1 MHRQRTAAL
10 LSSLVV
16 LGSMTLA
23 GCGAAVTPDDS
34 TRVLHVSNRIGSAA
48 LFRGANTTDRVASFT
63 RIVTPCGGE
72 VTANPSTNGLTFGE
86 YEVSVLLDP
95 SGALDGALERANG
108 NLAAVDTSTLS
119 MPVYWS
125 RSGLRITDLPEWITI
140 TPDGVTMSG
149 TGPAAGTVTPPCGP
163 FGPTPEPGA
172 G

>member
-1 MHRQRTAAL
+1 MPRHRTPAVLAT
-10 LSSLVV
+10 LVV
-16 LGSMTLA
+16 LGSLVLA
-23 GCGAAVTPDDS
+23 GCSAAVTPDDS

-48 LFRGANTTDRVASFT
+48 LVQGANITDRVASFS
-63 RIVTPCGGE
+63 RIVTACGGE
-72 VTANPSTNGLTFGE
+72 VTANPSSNGLTFGE

-119 MPVYWS
+119 MPIYWS
-125 RSGLRITDLPEWITI
+125 RSGLKIADLPQWITI

-149 TGPAAGTVTPPCGP
+149 QGPAAGTAYPPCDP
-163 FGPTPEPGA
+163 FGPSPEPGA

>member
-1 MHRQRTAAL
+1 MFAA
-10 LSSLVV
+10 
-16 LGSMTLA
+16 
-23 GCGAAVTPDDS
+23 CGAAVTPDDS
-34 TRVLHVSNRIGSAA
+34 TRVLHVTNQIGSAA
-48 LFRGANTTDRVASFT
+48 LFQGANTTDRVASFS
-63 RIVTPCGGE
+63 RIVTACGGE

-86 YEVSVLLDP
+86 YQVSVLLDP

-125 RSGLRITDLPEWITI
+125 RSGLKISDLPQWITI

-149 TGPAAGTVTPPCGP
+149 NGPASASVTPPCEP

>member
-1 MHRQRTAAL
+1 LRRIRSIAII
-10 LSSLVV
+10 
-16 LGSMTLA
+16 LGTLA
-23 GCGAAVTPDDS
+23 LGGCSAAVTPDDS
-34 TRVLHVSNRIGSAA
+34 TRILHVSNRISSAA
-48 LFRGANTTDRVASFT
+48 LFQGANTTDRVASFS
-63 RIVTPCGGE
+63 RIVTACGGE

-86 YEVSVLLDP
+86 YQVSILLDP

-125 RSGLRITDLPEWITI
+125 RSGLKISDLPQWITI

-149 TGPAAGTVTPPCGP
+149 QGPTAGTVSPPCEP
-163 FGPTPEPGA
+163 FGPSPEPGA

>member
-1 MHRQRTAAL
+1 MTRSRTAAHL
-10 LSSLVV
+10 ICLAL
-16 LGSMTLA
+16 LGSLALA
-23 GCGAAVTPDDS
+23 GCGFAVTPDDS
-34 TRVLHVSNRIGSAA
+34 TRVLHISNQIGSAA
-48 LFRGANTTDRVASFT
+48 LFQGANTTDRLATFS
-63 RIVTPCGGE
+63 RIVTACGGE

-125 RSGLRITDLPEWITI
+125 RSGLRISDLPQWITI

-149 TGPAAGTVTPPCGP
+149 TEPAAGTVSPPCAS